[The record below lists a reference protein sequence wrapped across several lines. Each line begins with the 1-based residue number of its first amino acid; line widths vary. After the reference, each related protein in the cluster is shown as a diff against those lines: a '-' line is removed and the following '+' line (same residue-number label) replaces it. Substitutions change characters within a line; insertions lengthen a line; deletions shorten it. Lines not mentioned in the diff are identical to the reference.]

1 MTNQFQSGLISGLK
15 YSLMALE
22 GHNLEEAWG
31 MILNKYN
38 EVVRPQKEYWP

>member
-1 MTNQFQSGLISGLK
+1 MVSGLK
-15 YSLMALE
+15 YSIMAIE

-38 EVVRPQKEYWP
+38 EVVKPQKKYWA